1 MPCKIFLSFLGA
13 GVYAPASYY
22 WADKGIDDNP
32 VQAFYVQE
40 AVLNQIHVEKALV
53 FTTAGA
59 RANNYHNRLVRGEGG
74 NYELMGNEGLESR
87 LKALKSKGQVS
98 DFQSV
103 DIPEGYTEAE
113 IWRIFQL
120 VFEHINE
127 GDQVYLD
134 VTYGFRSLPLLAIV
148 LLNYAR
154 VLKGIEVKGIFYGNF
169 EAGKAAK
176 ASALANA
183 STQAEKETAEQLPIE
198 APIFN
203 LLAFVNLQDWVQAA
217 SAFEKGDMNDLQ
229 KLLGQPHPDLAHDLS
244 IFSESI
250 RASRGLEVGR
260 DIDFNGM
267 KQRVVRLGEDS
278 SLEVQLKPL
287 LKKISEKLSG
297 FDSYQLRNGFSAVEW
312 CIQHNMIQQ
321 GITFLQE
328 TIVSLVIEQM
338 SRVSMVTDLV
348 YRTAANGALHGYSN
362 AYLALKKRDEHDL
375 PLADEDIIE
384 LQLEMKQWVDSVNGL
399 SRLYKRLSGDFRN
412 DVNHCGFREDYK
424 SAEELKNE
432 LAAIYTSI
440 KALNL

>member
-1 MPCKIFLSFLGA
+1 MPRKLFLSFLGA
-13 GVYAPASYY
+13 GVYRSASYF
-22 WADKGIDDNP
+22 WAAPEVVADP
-32 VQAFYVQE
+32 VEAFYVQE

-59 RANNYHNRLVRGEGG
+59 RANNYHNRLVKGEGG
-74 NYELMGNEGLESR
+74 VFELMENEGLESR
-87 LKALKSKGQVS
+87 LKALKSKGQIS

-169 EAGKAAK
+169 EAGKAEKTARIAVAG
-176 ASALANA
+176 AS
-183 STQAEKETAEQLPIE
+183 SEKEAYKEELIK

-203 LLAFVNLQDWVQAA
+203 LLAFVKLQDWVQAA
-217 SAFEKGDMNDLQ
+217 SAFDQGNMEALQ
-229 KLLGQPHPDLAHDLS
+229 GLLKEAYPDLASDLS
-244 IFSESI
+244 VFTESI

-260 DIDFNGM
+260 DIDFDGI
-267 KQRVVRLGEDS
+267 KQSVNKLGEDS
-278 SLEVQLKPL
+278 NLEVQLKPL
-287 LKKISEKLSG
+287 LKKISEKLSD
-297 FDSYQLRNGFSAVEW
+297 FESYQLRNGFAAVEW
-312 CIQHNMIQQ
+312 CIQHDMIQQ

-328 TIVSLVIEQM
+328 TMISLVIEQ
-338 SRVSMVTDLV
+338 VSSPSLVTDLM
-348 YRTAANGALHGYSN
+348 YRTAASGALHGYDR
-362 AYLALKKRDEHDL
+362 AYLALKVRNELNL
-375 PLADEDIIE
+375 PFADEDVIG
-384 LQLEMKQWVDSVNGL
+384 LQLEMKRWVDSISGL

-432 LAAIYTSI
+432 LATIYQSI
-440 KALNL
+440 KSLNL